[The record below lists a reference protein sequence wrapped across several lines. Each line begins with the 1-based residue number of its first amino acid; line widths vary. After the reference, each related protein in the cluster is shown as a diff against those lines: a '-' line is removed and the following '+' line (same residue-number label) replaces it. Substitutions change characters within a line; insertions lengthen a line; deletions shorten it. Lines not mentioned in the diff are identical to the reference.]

1 MKEKVLFSDLKTL
14 YICPSENWGTLE
26 RKALSDCLI
35 QRDFGGNPHLFCL
48 KDSKLDKEA
57 IKWDIQTINYTGKK
71 VNRVL
76 DFRYLIDLY
85 KLFKSYSFDVVHC
98 YNLHFLWEVCFL
110 LKTKQSIPLLFTF
123 NDYLD
128 KPQNTYLQNWLFK
141 RVDQLL
147 VFSHTLKD
155 TAQETLPVS
164 NRRIKISG
172 NGVEVVKKSEDKV
185 ERVKNLNCMV
195 TSPADLEQVKT
206 LIFAMKS
213 LIPSFE
219 DRDIKLNLNVY
230 SMTHIEKFPEYEKT
244 IALGHDNHIADNI
257 HFHKIASDTDVFKNA
272 DVFIGTAF
280 NEPFN
285 DYEMTAMISKI
296 PVLLPRTASRQ
307 YILNHYQWT
316 GESYYYADSREAKSK
331 LLKILLNDQVYLNEL
346 ESQHQAFL
354 DNHGI
359 DAYVSR
365 LIGFYEKNYSKRVK
379 LGKLIS
385 KNN

>member
-26 RKALSDCLI
+26 RKALNDCLI

-48 KDSKLDKEA
+48 KDSKLNEEA
-57 IKWDIQTINYTGKK
+57 MKWDIKTINYTGNK
-71 VNRVL
+71 VNKVL
-76 DFRYLIDLY
+76 DFRYLMDLR
-85 KLFKSYSFDVVHC
+85 KLFKSYAFDVVHC
-98 YNLHFLWEVCFL
+98 YNLDFLWEVCFL
-110 LKTKQSIPLLFTF
+110 LKAKQNIPLLFTF

-128 KPQNTYLQNWLFK
+128 SPQNTYLQNWLFK

-147 VFSHTLKD
+147 VFSHTMKE

-172 NGVEVVKKSEDKV
+172 NGVEVVKKFVEKED
-185 ERVKNLNCMV
+185 RVKNINCVV
-195 TSPADLEQVKT
+195 TSPADLVQIST
-206 LIFAMKS
+206 LIYAMKS
-213 LIPSFE
+213 LIPATE
-219 DRDIKLNLNVY
+219 DLDVKINLNIY
-230 SMTHIEKFPEYEKT
+230 SMTHIEKFPAYEKT
-244 IALGHDNHIADNI
+244 LALGHDNQLSDYV
-257 HFHKIASDTDVFKNA
+257 HFHKVSSDMDVFKNA

-307 YILNHYQWT
+307 FILSQYKWT
-316 GESYYYADSREAKSK
+316 GESYYYSDSREAKSK

-346 ESQHQAFL
+346 EVQHQAFL

-379 LGKLIS
+379 LGRLIS